1 MRGKA
6 RRASLTLG
14 LRATHAAR
22 NAGLTVQVGGLSDS
36 CREEVKPRQEDN
48 TDWLT
53 CVQSG
58 AELGEVAQAGDAD
71 HGQVPQLDSLKELED
86 EVTEQESGNAGKL
99 KDHNTGQDEVAGVT
113 GCVAGPERGT
123 AGLPRHV
130 HKKSKEGRTHGLRYN
145 CGVKSCTPHPA

>member
-1 MRGKA
+1 MQG
-6 RRASLTLG
+6 
-14 LRATHAAR
+14 
-22 NAGLTVQVGGLSDS
+22 
-36 CREEVKPRQEDN
+36 
-48 TDWLT
+48 
-53 CVQSG
+53 G

-123 AGLPRHV
+123 AGMPRHV
-130 HKKSKEGRTHGLRYN
+130 HKKSKEGRTHGLRYS
-145 CGVKSCTPHPA
+145 GGGGKEVPHPGTPTCR